1 MLEQPAFGQ
10 RLRRLR
16 VERGLT
22 QGALAGEELSTG
34 YLSRLESGA
43 RQPTER
49 AVRLLADRLG
59 IDPARFAEPEA
70 SPLAETLAVATGLGP
85 DEAGPLLAEA
95 LADAGGQDPLTRWP
109 ALYQVAEWRRRRNE
123 HAQERVHLEELVA
136 LSDQVGIPELRIR
149 ALTQLARCRRSLGEV
164 PAAVDTALAAYRL
177 ATAEAAAARTAP
189 PLSAGVPTTATA
201 LLALVSALAEAGRLP
216 EARRHAD
223 ELVDL
228 VAGRSDTLW
237 AEAMWTVAAVRSRQG
252 EFGAAKELLDQAL
265 DRYDGRDNFTLWL
278 RLRAVAAD
286 LHLVMTPPDPAA
298 ALRYVETVET
308 YLAFAGTPALRQA
321 LTVLRARIAFQED
334 RTEEARGLLA
344 GLDGAELFMPY
355 RQQVELEVLRN
366 QLLLLDGRSEE
377 GMAGLRALAQH
388 AQDGANLDLAASIWR
403 LAAEALARPR
413 D

>member
-109 ALYQVAEWRRRRNE
+109 ALYQVAEWRRRQR
-123 HAQERVHLEELVA
+123 ARPGAGPPGGARGAERPGGDPRAADQGPDPAGPVPPVA
-136 LSDQVGIPELRIR
+136 GRGPGGRRHRPGRLPAGHRRGRRGPDR
-149 ALTQLARCRRSLGEV
+149 A
-164 PAAVDTALAAYRL
+164 
-177 ATAEAAAARTAP
+177 